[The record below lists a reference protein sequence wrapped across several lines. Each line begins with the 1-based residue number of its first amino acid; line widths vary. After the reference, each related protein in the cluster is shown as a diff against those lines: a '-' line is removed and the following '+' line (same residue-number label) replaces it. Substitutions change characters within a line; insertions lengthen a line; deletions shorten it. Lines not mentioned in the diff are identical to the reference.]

1 MTLKETKAA
10 PAKDPLVPS
19 ARLIDARLIDANLID
34 ARLIA
39 DKGSY
44 PNKCTEDDIKVR

>member
-1 MTLKETKAA
+1 MLLKETKVA
-10 PAKDPLVPS
+10 PAKDLLIPS
-19 ARLIDARLIDANLID
+19 VRLIDARLID

-44 PNKCTEDDIKVR
+44 PNTIKCTEDDIKVR